1 MTSDKDTVLLDMTE
15 KLDELV
21 VYQGGGRESV
31 LSGVMITDL
40 HMPHVARVGDG
51 GRRVILSL
59 LVDQV
64 DSRSAPSS
72 DDPIPYQVTEAGLAA
87 LDQAKQEANAAAALA
102 VAPNELPMDAAVIE
116 ANARLTE
123 ENERLR
129 GERDTLIAKTTTLF
143 KIMTSCVGQDST
155 TEGARM
161 RAILD
166 RENGDL
172 GPLWVVLGECLAGLI
187 GASEDELDELATLNS
202 ERWIYL
208 AEVLQKTSHV
218 LQSLGAR

>member
-21 VYQGGGRESV
+21 VYQGEGRESV
-31 LSGVMITDL
+31 LSGVIVTDL
-40 HMPHVARVGDG
+40 HMPHVARVGA
-51 GRRVILSL
+51 GRCVILSL

-64 DSRSAPSS
+64 GSRSAPSS
-72 DDPIPYQVTEAGLAA
+72 DEPIPYQVTEAGLAA
-87 LDQAKQEANAAAALA
+87 LDQAKQEANALAAEAEG
-102 VAPNELPMDAAVIE
+102 PNELPLDAVVAE
-116 ANARLTE
+116 ANTRLAA
-123 ENERLR
+123 ENKQLR
-129 GERDTLIAKTTTLF
+129 GERDALIAKTTTLF
-143 KIMTSCVGQDST
+143 KIMTGCVGQDST

-187 GASEDELDELATLNS
+187 GASEDELDELATLDS